1 MHTAEGSF
9 DDNGKR
15 TTVFQLED
23 DPSNPHFL
31 DTLPPFWNAPRYAQ
45 EWRNQCGFASARR
58 GTPAVDVFCR
68 NMAFGVQWRPESG
81 ELAATDHVAPWQPD
95 RFNNPVPEFGH
106 TQNFVASP
114 DGRHAYLS
122 TEDEGLLVFERI
134 GVGAAV
140 MIPPLGI
147 PGEMFAPANEA
158 AFNNLFVGKRAA
170 ADDPTAYVDFVA
182 AGRFKETVGAETYT
196 GSYSYSNTGVNT
208 GDVVL
213 NYDDGDRCTIHVVF
227 TSTTAGTANS
237 TCTDG
242 ESLQP
247 NWRLTQ
253 IPAGGRAP
261 LFEAIRGL
269 LQL

>member
-1 MHTAEGSF
+1 MAVDGAGNLYIADTSNLRIRKVDSTGTITTVAGS
-9 DDNGKR
+9 GKR
-15 TTVFQLED
+15 GDDGDGSPATEASLTYPTGVAVDGAGNLDIADWLNHRIRKVDSTGTITTIAGSGE
-23 DPSNPHFL
+23 
-31 DTLPPFWNAPRYAQ
+31 
-45 EWRNQCGFASARR
+45 R
-58 GTPAVDVFCR
+58 GDGGDGGPAVQ
-68 NMAFGVQWRPESG
+68 AQLYSPYGV
-81 ELAATDHVAPWQPD
+81 ATDGAGNLYIADTRNHRILVLTPMTGDRTAPARARTAP
-95 RFNNPVPEFGH
+95 
-106 TQNFVASP
+106 
-114 DGRHAYLS
+114 
-122 TEDEGLLVFERI
+122 EDEQAFHRLV
-134 GVGAAV
+134 VGQR
-140 MIPPLGI
+140 MLTDYPSY
-147 PGEMFAPANEA
+147 
-158 AFNNLFVGKRAA
+158 
-170 ADDPTAYVDFVA
+170 YVDFVTI
-182 AGRFKETVGAETYT
+182 GRFKETVGAETYT

-253 IPAGGRAP
+253 IPAGERAP

>member
-1 MHTAEGSF
+1 M
-9 DDNGKR
+9 
-15 TTVFQLED
+15 FQLED

-31 DTLPPFWNAPRYAQ
+31 DTLPPFWNAPWYAQ

-95 RFNNPVPEFGH
+95 RFNNPVPKFGH
-106 TQNFVASP
+106 TQNLVASP
-114 DGRHAYLS
+114 DGRHTYLS

-147 PGEMFAPANEA
+147 PGEMLAPANEA

-170 ADDPTAYVDFVA
+170 SDDPTAYVDFVA
-182 AGRFKETVGAETYT
+182 IGRFKETVGAETYT

-253 IPAGGRAP
+253 IPAGERAP